1 LSATEEF
8 AMSPI
13 VQTDAAAKTA
23 SLTSTQRTA
32 ILKALADPRRFEV
45 LERIA
50 RSSCAV
56 TCSQTLADLPIAAA
70 TLSHH
75 LKELEAA
82 GLIHVQREGKY
93 HLLSVQPGVLEAMA
107 ETLQALSAA
116 CPNATRKN
124 KK

>member
-1 LSATEEF
+1 
-8 AMSPI
+8 M
-13 VQTDAAAKTA
+13 
-23 SLTSTQRTA
+23 TSRMTQARRTA

-50 RSSCAV
+50 NSGCALS
-56 TCSQTLADLPIAAA
+56 CSQTLADLPIAAA

-75 LKELEAA
+75 LKELETA

-93 HLLSVQPGVLEAMA
+93 HMLSVQPGVLEAVA
-107 ETLQALSAA
+107 ETLHSLGAA
-116 CPNATRKN
+116 CPNTAALKN

>member
-1 LSATEEF
+1 MALATQ
-8 AMSPI
+8 SG
-13 VQTDAAAKTA
+13 AATK
-23 SLTSTQRTA
+23 SSGLTGAQRTA

-82 GLIHVQREGKY
+82 GLIHVRREGKY

-116 CPNATRKN
+116 CPNAGPNAARKN

>member
-1 LSATEEF
+1 MALATQSVSATK
-8 AMSPI
+8 S
-13 VQTDAAAKTA
+13 TG
-23 SLTSTQRTA
+23 LTGARRTA

-50 RSSCAV
+50 SSSCAV

-93 HLLSVQPGVLEAMA
+93 HMLSVQPGVLEAIA

-116 CPNATRKN
+116 CPNATAIKN

>member
-1 LSATEEF
+1 MALATQRE
-8 AMSPI
+8 AANKTSP
-13 VQTDAAAKTA
+13 
-23 SLTSTQRTA
+23 LTSEQRTA
-32 ILKALADPRRFEV
+32 VLKALADPRRFEV

-56 TCSQTLADLPIAAA
+56 SCSQTLADLPIAAA

-93 HLLSVQPGVLEAMA
+93 HMLSLQPGVLDAVA
-107 ETLQALSAA
+107 EMLQSLGAS
-116 CPNATRKN
+116 CPNAALKN

>member
-1 LSATEEF
+1 MALTT
-8 AMSPI
+8 
-13 VQTDAAAKTA
+13 QRDARNKTS
-23 SLTSTQRTA
+23 SLTNEQRTA

-56 TCSQTLADLPIAAA
+56 SCSQTLADLPIAAA

-75 LKELEAA
+75 LKELETA

-107 ETLQALSAA
+107 ETLQALGAA
-116 CPNATRKN
+116 CPNTAGKN

>member
-1 LSATEEF
+1 MGIAVKSDSAATTTRMTQ
-8 AMSPI
+8 A
-13 VQTDAAAKTA
+13 
-23 SLTSTQRTA
+23 QRTA

-50 RSSCAV
+50 NSGCALS
-56 TCSQTLADLPIAAA
+56 CSQTLADLPIAAA

-75 LKELEAA
+75 LKELETA

-93 HLLSVQPGVLEAMA
+93 HMLSVQPGVLEAMA

-116 CPNATRKN
+116 CPNAAAIKN
-124 KK
+124 KR

>member
-1 LSATEEF
+1 MAREKS
-8 AMSPI
+8 SPNRI
-13 VQTDAAAKTA
+13 SHLGRA
-23 SLTSTQRTA
+23 QRTA

-50 RSSCAV
+50 NSGCALS
-56 TCSQTLADLPIAAA
+56 CSQTLADLPIAAA

-93 HLLSVQPGVLEAMA
+93 HMLSVQPGVLEAMA

-116 CPNATRKN
+116 CPSAAALKN

>member
-1 LSATEEF
+1 MALITQPDVATK
-8 AMSPI
+8 S
-13 VQTDAAAKTA
+13 Q
-23 SLTSTQRTA
+23 SLASTQRTA
-32 ILKALADPRRFEV
+32 ILKALAEPRRFEV

-75 LKELEAA
+75 LKELETA

-93 HLLSVQPGVLEAMA
+93 HLLSVQPGCVEAMA
-107 ETLQALSAA
+107 EALQALSAA
-116 CPNATRKN
+116 CPDAARKN

>member
-1 LSATEEF
+1 
-8 AMSPI
+8 MSSI
-13 VQTDAAAKTA
+13 SQSVRA
-23 SLTSTQRTA
+23 SKAEGISPAQRTA

-50 RSSCAV
+50 GSSCAV

-93 HLLSVQPGVLEAMA
+93 HLLSVQPGVLEAAA
-107 ETLQALSAA
+107 EVLQSLSAS
-116 CPNATRKN
+116 CPNAGPNAARKN
-124 KK
+124 QK

>member
-1 LSATEEF
+1 MGTTVKSGSPATTTRM
-8 AMSPI
+8 A
-13 VQTDAAAKTA
+13 QA
-23 SLTSTQRTA
+23 QRTA

-50 RSSCAV
+50 NSGCALS
-56 TCSQTLADLPIAAA
+56 CSQTLADLPIAAA

-93 HLLSVQPGVLEAMA
+93 HMLSVQPGVLDAMA
-107 ETLQALSAA
+107 ETLQALSSA
-116 CPNATRKN
+116 CPNAAPKN